1 MEWGYITATA
11 TTLFVVL
18 DPLGNAPV
26 VQSVLQGVAPV
37 RRTRILVRELVVV
50 LLLLLLFFFLGSGI
64 LGYLG
69 ISKSTLNL
77 SGGVMLFLIAV
88 GMVFPGSIGVGGAT
102 STTGGQGQAE
112 PFIVPVAVP
121 LIVGPAAISLV
132 MMQSSLCNNAV
143 EAGGHILSIFL
154 AWAATAVIL
163 VFSGKILGCIGR
175 KGTVALTR
183 LMGMLLVLI
192 SIQMFLDG
200 ITAYIELL

>member
-26 VQSVLQGVAPV
+26 VQSVLQGVAPA
-37 RRTRILVRELVVV
+37 RRTRILMRELVVV

-69 ISKSTLNL
+69 ISKSSLNL

-88 GMVFPGSIGVGGAT
+88 GMVFPGSIGVGGAA
-102 STTGGQGQAE
+102 TTGGQGQTE

-143 EAGGHILSIFL
+143 EAGGHILAIFL
-154 AWAATAVIL
+154 AWAATAAIL
-163 VFSGKILGCIGR
+163 FFSGKILGCIGR
-175 KGTVALTR
+175 KGAVALTR

-200 ITAYIELL
+200 VTAYIEVL

>member
-26 VQSVLQGVAPV
+26 VQSVLQGVAPG
-37 RRTRILVRELVVV
+37 RRTRILVRELVAV
-50 LLLLLLFFFLGSGI
+50 LLLLLLFFFLGGGI

-69 ISKSTLNL
+69 ISKSSLNL

-88 GMVFPGSIGVGGAT
+88 GMVFPGSVGVGGGAAN
-102 STTGGQGQAE
+102 GGQGHAE

-121 LIVGPAAISLV
+121 LIVGPAAVSLV
-132 MMQSSLCNNAV
+132 MMQSSLCDNAM
-143 EAGGHILSIFL
+143 ETGGHILAIFL

-163 VFSGKILGCIGR
+163 IFSGKILGRIGR
-175 KGTVALTR
+175 KGAVALTR

-192 SIQMFLDG
+192 SIQMVLDG
-200 ITAYIELL
+200 ITAYIETL